1 MTNKTVILV
10 TSDIC
15 TAFDPTGVIGS
26 KVIDYG
32 FNDVLRVAIRAH
44 DFSKDRIP
52 GQGFL
57 QIPDA
62 VPFVSAGVGL
72 FSANPD
78 HFVLREH
85 RGKVSAYLKREY
97 AAPVEGCAAVVYTL
111 EAYLRDPDVTKEE
124 TARITAIALLSD
136 DNVASDDLF
145 VVVAVL
151 AFSGPQSQLSP
162 YRFTANLAGGN
173 KEAQVWTADEIRAKA
188 KAIMEYDNAW
198 VTVADAL

>member
-1 MTNKTVILV
+1 MTTKTILV

-26 KVIDYG
+26 KVLDHG

-62 VPFVSAGVGL
+62 VPFVSAGVGHPTD
-72 FSANPD
+72 NPD

-97 AAPVEGCAAVVYTL
+97 AAPV
-111 EAYLRDPDVTKEE
+111 
-124 TARITAIALLSD
+124 
-136 DNVASDDLF
+136 
-145 VVVAVL
+145 
-151 AFSGPQSQLSP
+151 
-162 YRFTANLAGGN
+162 
-173 KEAQVWTADEIRAKA
+173 
-188 KAIMEYDNAW
+188 
-198 VTVADAL
+198 